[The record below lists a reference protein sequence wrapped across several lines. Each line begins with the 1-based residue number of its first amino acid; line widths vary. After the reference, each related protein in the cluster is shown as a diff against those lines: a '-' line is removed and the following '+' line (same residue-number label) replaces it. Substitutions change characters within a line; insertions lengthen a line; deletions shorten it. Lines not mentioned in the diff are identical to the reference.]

1 MRDDEL
7 ATGLAYL
14 MLKFMAF
21 AFGGLAIELAYA
33 LVSYAMHVL

>member
-1 MRDDEL
+1 MRNDEL

-21 AFGGLAIELAYA
+21 AFGGLAIELVYA
-33 LVSYAMHVL
+33 LVSYAMYAL